1 MESSEAL
8 PKAPRVPRAP
18 EGLQRAPARPAPGG
32 DAAGCHS
39 PAAKPDPALPTEA
52 IRLVHLNIFKTKRF
66 SLLAFDTL
74 DLVF

>member
-39 PAAKPDPALPTEA
+39 PAAKPKPALTTEA
-52 IRLVHLNIFKTKRF
+52 IHLVHLNVSRPKG
-66 SLLAFDTL
+66 SPCWLLTR
-74 DLVF
+74 